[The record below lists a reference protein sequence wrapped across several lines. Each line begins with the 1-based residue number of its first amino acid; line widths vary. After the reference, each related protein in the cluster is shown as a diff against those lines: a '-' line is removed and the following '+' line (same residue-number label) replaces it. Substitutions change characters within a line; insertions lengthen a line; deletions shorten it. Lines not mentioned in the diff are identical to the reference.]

1 MEVLLSYFNNI
12 SSQITKIFQSTD
24 DKTDLDV
31 EPKEMDEIVKNISK
45 LNNQTID
52 NLKKVNESYQ
62 KYYIA
67 VAIDKQNKSIF
78 ISIILID

>member
-1 MEVLLSYFNNI
+1 
-12 SSQITKIFQSTD
+12 
-24 DKTDLDV
+24 
-31 EPKEMDEIVKNISK
+31 MDEIVKNISK